1 MFDKVTEKLYFLC
14 VKIQT
19 LTFRTVS
26 AKGNIFFIH
35 HTYLSCHYLFF
46 TPIYFIFFV
55 LCVILESFTIDYC
68 GFVFVCS
75 FPMLLFESRAS
86 SNRISRRI
94 LMRRLIFLQQ
104 LWPENPTYQVYVPG
118 YHSTM
123 PQQHLNGRARSVSP
137 QEVQVASLSDHPRAN
152 SRGGILYAEL
162 QFPVTSNYGSM
173 KKRSQRDR
181 VQHGLDQGSTSGNT
195 TATTS
200 VNSGEPSPT
209 NMMPHDQLGSMDSV
223 HRYVPDFVAVST
235 RKTAV

>member
-1 MFDKVTEKLYFLC
+1 MFFCALRHIKKALRQTSTVADALFL
-14 VKIQT
+14 
-19 LTFRTVS
+19 F
-26 AKGNIFFIH
+26 A
-35 HTYLSCHYLFF
+35 
-46 TPIYFIFFV
+46 
-55 LCVILESFTIDYC
+55 
-68 GFVFVCS
+68 
-75 FPMLLFESRAS
+75 FPMLLFESREAAS
-86 SNRISRRI
+86 KRISRRI
-94 LMRRLIFLQQ
+94 LMRCLIFPIQ

-137 QEVQVASLSDHPRAN
+137 QEVQVASLPDHPRAN

-181 VQHGLDQGSTSGNT
+181 VMHGDIHGSTSGNT

-209 NMMPHDQLGSMDSV
+209 NMMPHDQMGSMDSV

>member
-1 MFDKVTEKLYFLC
+1 MR
-14 VKIQT
+14 T
-19 LTFRTVS
+19 L
-26 AKGNIFFIH
+26 
-35 HTYLSCHYLFF
+35 
-46 TPIYFIFFV
+46 
-55 LCVILESFTIDYC
+55 IL
-68 GFVFVCS
+68 
-75 FPMLLFESRAS
+75 PL
-86 SNRISRRI
+86 
-94 LMRRLIFLQQ
+94 Q

-123 PQQHLNGRARSVSP
+123 PPTMQQPQQPLHPQHLNGRARSVSP
-137 QEVQVASLSDHPRAN
+137 QEVHVASLSDHPRAN

-181 VQHGLDQGSTSGNT
+181 VLEGSTSGNT

-209 NMMPHDQLGSMDSV
+209 NIMPDQLGSMDSV
-223 HRYVPDFVAVST
+223 HRYVPDYVAVST

>member
-1 MFDKVTEKLYFLC
+1 M
-14 VKIQT
+14 KIQT

-35 HTYLSCHYLFF
+35 HTFVLSCHYLFF
-46 TPIYFIFFV
+46 IPIYFIFFV
-55 LCVILESFTIDYC
+55 LCVILESFTTDYC